1 MQTSGFITF
10 FLIITNFLFSYRG
23 FKDHSFFSKYSFQI
37 EQVMVY
43 KDYKRLFT
51 SGFLHVGWMHLIFNM
66 VALYFFSSAL
76 EAYIG
81 PAEFIL
87 VYLAGLLGG
96 NLLSL
101 LIHKHDSFYSSV
113 GASGAVFSIMFSSIA
128 LFPGMRIGLF
138 FLPVSLP
145 AWLFGL
151 AYVLFSIY
159 SIRSRSDNIG
169 HDAHLGGG
177 LTGMLVAILL
187 HPLALLNNFVTILII
202 AVPAIIFIISIIK
215 KPGALLIDNLY
226 YKNTHNLTK
235 EDKYN
240 LRKRN
245 KQEELDKILEK
256 IHKRGM
262 NSLSDKEKRLLQEYS
277 K

>member
-1 MQTSGFITF
+1 MSGFITF
-10 FLIITNFLFSYRG
+10 FLIIITFLFSYRG
-23 FKDHSFFSKYSFQI
+23 FKDHSFFDKYKFQVENI
-37 EQVMVY
+37 LVY
-43 KDYKRLFT
+43 KDYKRLVT

-66 VALYFFSSAL
+66 LALYFISSTL
-76 EAYIG
+76 EGYIG
-81 PAEFIL
+81 SAEFIL
-87 VYLAGLLGG
+87 VYMAGLVGG

-113 GASGAVFSIMFSSIA
+113 GASGAVLSVMFSSIA
-128 LFPGMRIGLF
+128 LFPGMGISLF

-151 AYVLFSIY
+151 IYVIFSIY
-159 SIRSRSDNIG
+159 SIRSRADNIG

-187 HPLALLNNFVTILII
+187 HPSALANNYVTILITS
-202 AVPAIIFIISIIK
+202 VPAIAFIVFIIK
-215 KPGALLIDNLY
+215 NPTALLIDNLY
-226 YKNTHNLTK
+226 YRKNHNLTK

-240 LRKRN
+240 LKKRN
-245 KQEELDKILEK
+245 KQEELDKVLEK
-256 IHKRGM
+256 IHKKGK